1 MRSGELDMETAF
13 EVSMALSEMAVVGF
27 LSILEKYDESRKRT
41 IMRYTEAT
49 PTVREAQI
57 KGAEAGSIRAK
68 IFNGTVKQ
76 QRITSS
82 INSKS

>member
-41 IMRYTEAT
+41 IMRYT
-49 PTVREAQI
+49 
-57 KGAEAGSIRAK
+57 
-68 IFNGTVKQ
+68 
-76 QRITSS
+76 
-82 INSKS
+82 